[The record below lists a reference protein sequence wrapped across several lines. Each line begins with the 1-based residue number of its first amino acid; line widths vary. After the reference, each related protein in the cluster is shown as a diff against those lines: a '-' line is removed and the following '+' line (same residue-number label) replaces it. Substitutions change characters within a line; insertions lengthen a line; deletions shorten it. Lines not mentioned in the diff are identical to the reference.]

1 MTHHHAATRLV
12 ACLALSLVAEL
23 GGLGCTSDLSA
34 EPSPMESPVD
44 VSEPHDPVV
53 SSGSGCTSVVDA
65 SGLVCSTCPD
75 DNGSAP
81 ECLPA
86 ECNLIDHCMRC
97 TDPKGRTGVD
107 CSIDYEEVKTGGEL
121 AIMPWYGWNLAG
133 CNFLWGYGSLTGT
146 TCRYPGPTSCSL
158 RGDGALHCLICKFPD
173 GTAVCNSSSSSEP
186 LPDPLANLPDDLPA
200 PGSCVNELGADGQIL
215 CTTCTH
221 ADGSATR
228 SCHYPGLARCDLD
241 EGEGPDPSCLGH
253 CTLDG
258 KLVRLCN
265 SPSGPRPLP

>member
-1 MTHHHAATRLV
+1 MTHHSAATGL
-12 ACLALSLVAEL
+12 ACLAISLVAQL
-23 GGLGCTSDLSA
+23 GGLGCTSDGRA
-34 EPSPMESPVD
+34 EPPSLDPQASVP
-44 VSEPHDPVV
+44 PQHDPAA
-53 SSGSGCTSVVDA
+53 SPGSGCTSVVDA

-75 DNGSAP
+75 DSSSTP

-107 CSIDYEEVKTGGEL
+107 CSIDYEEVRTGGEL
-121 AIMPWYGWNLAG
+121 SIMPWNGWNLAG
-133 CNFLWGYGSLTGT
+133 CNVLWGFGNLTGT

-158 RGDGALHCLICKFPD
+158 RGDEAWHCLICKFPD
-173 GTAVCNSSSSSEP
+173 GTGICSSGSEP
-186 LPDPLANLPDDLPA
+186 PPDPLANLPDDLPA
-200 PGSCVNELGADGQIL
+200 PGGCVNELGADGRIL

-228 SCHYPGLARCDLD
+228 SCHYPGLASCDTD
-241 EGEGPDPSCLGH
+241 GGEGPDPSCLGH
-253 CTLDG
+253 CTFDG
-258 KLVRLCN
+258 NVVRLCN